1 MADRSEE
8 RQVAIDGL
16 YSLPLAEF
24 TSARDELARELRRGG
39 DRDGAGEVKR
49 LRKPSVVAW
58 ALNQVS
64 RADRA
69 QAQRLIEAGARL
81 REAQQRLL
89 AGEGREPFQQAAA
102 DERRLVDELAQEAER
117 ELGAAGQSVSATV
130 AEKLRATLHAAATDA
145 GARAEFLAGRVVR
158 DYEPTGLGPLPDV
171 IPSPRTRTPARPPK
185 EVPGRSEAARAR
197 ALRQLEQHLERART
211 RQRALEEKRE
221 EAERRLR
228 EARTKVA
235 RAASELE
242 RAEAAEE
249 GARGRA
255 EEAAEAVSELEREL
269 RERTP
274 GSRP

>member
-1 MADRSEE
+1 MADPSEE

-24 TSARDELARELRRGG
+24 TSARDELARELQREG
-39 DRDGAGEVKR
+39 DRDGTGEVKR

-58 ALNQVS
+58 ALNQVT
-64 RADRA
+64 RKDRA
-69 QAQRLIEAGARL
+69 QAQRLIQAGARL

-102 DERRLVDELAQEAER
+102 DERHRVDELAQEAER
-117 ELGAAGQSVSATV
+117 ERRAAGQAVSAAV
-130 AEKLRATLHAAATDA
+130 AEKLRATLHAVATDA
-145 GARAEFLAGRVVR
+145 GARAEFSAGRLVR
-158 DYEPTGLGPLPDV
+158 DYEPTGLGPLPDI
-171 IPSPRTRTPARPPK
+171 IPSIRTRARPPK
-185 EVPGRSEAARAR
+185 KVRGRSEAERAR
-197 ALRQLEQHLERART
+197 ALRQLEQRLERART

-221 EAERRLR
+221 ETERRLR

-269 RERTP
+269 RERTL